1 MNKENKKFEKPA
13 NLIRGLMA
21 ILYDSMLLIGII
33 FAFGVIVFLLRKLAG
48 DDTMQAPS
56 NILQVFIT
64 LGMWLSC
71 IYFYVLCWVRKGQ
84 TLGMKSWKL
93 HLYSKKQQDLTMK
106 ECFSRCLF
114 AHISFGLLGLG
125 YFWCL
130 IDKKGR
136 CLHDILSGTTVLVIK
151 KVATKKPNVV

>member
-1 MNKENKKFEKPA
+1 MNKENSKFEKPA
-13 NLIRGLMA
+13 NLIRRMMA

-33 FAFGVIVFLLRKLAG
+33 FAFGIIVFLLRKLAG

-93 HLYSKKQQDLTMK
+93 HLYSQKQQDLTMK

-136 CLHDILSGTTVLVIK
+136 CFHDIWSGTMVIVIK
-151 KVATKKPNVV
+151 KGSNKKN

>member
-1 MNKENKKFEKPA
+1 MMNKENKKFEKPA
-13 NLIRGLMA
+13 NLIRRLMA

-48 DDTMQAPS
+48 DDTMKAPR

-64 LGMWLSC
+64 LGMWSSC
-71 IYFYVLCWVRKGQ
+71 IYFYLLCCVRNGQ

-130 IDKKGR
+130 FDKKGR
-136 CLHDILSGTTVLVIK
+136 CVHDILSGTTVLVIK
-151 KVATKKPNVV
+151 KSGDEDT

>member
-13 NLIRGLMA
+13 NLIRRLMA

-33 FAFGVIVFLLRKLAG
+33 FAFGVIVFLLRRLAG

-71 IYFYVLCWVRKGQ
+71 IYFYVLCWLRKGQ

-93 HLYSKKQQDLTMK
+93 HLYSQKQQDLTMK

-130 IDKKGR
+130 IDEKGR
-136 CLHDILSGTTVLVIK
+136 CVHDILSGTTVLVIK
-151 KVATKKPNVV
+151 KSGDEET

>member
-1 MNKENKKFEKPA
+1 MNKENKQFEKPA
-13 NLIRGLMA
+13 NLIRRLMA

-136 CLHDILSGTTVLVIK
+136 CVHDILSGTTVLVIK
-151 KVATKKPNVV
+151 KSGDEDT

>member
-1 MNKENKKFEKPA
+1 
-13 NLIRGLMA
+13 MA

-71 IYFYVLCWVRKGQ
+71 IYFYVLCWVRRGQ

-93 HLYSKKQQDLTMK
+93 HLYSQKQQDLTMTVIYNK
-106 ECFSRCLF
+106 KNVHPAHGCLCSMNHDNGLRVILWCPGNSDGFPPSRCLRVPRHPDCKSRSRASKRF
-114 AHISFGLLGLG
+114 AIF
-125 YFWCL
+125 
-130 IDKKGR
+130 
-136 CLHDILSGTTVLVIK
+136 
-151 KVATKKPNVV
+151 